1 MSTTITTSTSTE
13 KYTARHAVKPSFFG
27 LVRGELFKARRQL
40 TTWIMFALTLV
51 MVCVPYLF
59 VYKDSSLKDAITSP
73 NADYFI
79 SLAPVG
85 LAVLRIFSGFF
96 LAILTARMIGQ
107 EYSQGTIRIILARGV
122 GRVQLLLAKWTA
134 IVTWAVI
141 VLVLG
146 LALSLLMVAIQVQVA
161 TGSLTPLTSLD
172 ASIWSAYGL
181 YVLSVAISMGAT
193 ILMASAVTGLLRSLA
208 GGMTFSIIWFPA
220 DNIIVG
226 ILTIAFLVTKST
238 FWTDVSAYLLG
249 PNLNVMAGLIAKQNH
264 QVWMFGAPPATPPI
278 STITVDGTHTL
289 VVTAVYAAI
298 FLFVALFFTWK
309 RDVKE

>member
-1 MSTTITTSTSTE
+1 MSTMITTSASTE
-13 KYTARHAVKPSFFG
+13 QYTARRAVKPSFFG
-27 LVRGELFKARRQL
+27 LVSGELFKTRRQL

-59 VYKDSSLKDAITSP
+59 VYRDSSLKDAITAS

-146 LALSLLMVAIQVQVA
+146 LVVSLLMVAIQVQVA
-161 TGSLTPLTSLD
+161 TGSLTSLTSLD
-172 ASIWSAYGL
+172 ASIWHDYGL
-181 YVLSVAISMGAT
+181 YVLSIAISMGAT
-193 ILMASAVTGLLRSLA
+193 ILMASAVTVLLRSLA
-208 GGMTFSIIWFPA
+208 GGMTFSLAWFPA
-220 DNIIVG
+220 DNIIVE
-226 ILTIAFLVTKST
+226 ILTVATFLTKAT
-238 FWTDVSAYLLG
+238 FWADISTYLLG
-249 PNLNVMAGLIAKQNH
+249 PNLNIMAGLLANQNH
-264 QVWMFGAPPATPPI
+264 EAWMFGASPAPSPI
-278 STITVDGTHTL
+278 STITVDSTHTL

-298 FLFVALFFTWK
+298 FLFVAIFFTWK

>member
-1 MSTTITTSTSTE
+1 MSTTITTSTATE

-27 LVRGELFKARRQL
+27 LVRGELFKTRRQL

-51 MVCVPYLF
+51 MVCLPYLF
-59 VYKDSSLKDAITSP
+59 VYTDSSLKDAITAP
-73 NADYFI
+73 GNVYFG

-85 LAVLRIFSGFF
+85 LLVLRIFSGFF
-96 LAILTARMIGQ
+96 LAIMTARMIGQ

-146 LALSLLMVAIQVQVA
+146 LVLSLLMVATQVQVA

-172 ASIWSAYGL
+172 ASIWNAYGL

-193 ILMASAVTGLLRSLA
+193 ILMASAVTVLLRSLA

-249 PNLNVMAGLIAKQNH
+249 PNLNVMASLIAKQNH
-264 QVWMFGAPPATPPI
+264 EVWMFGTSPAVPPL
-278 STITVDGTHTL
+278 STIVVDGTHTL